1 MDILLHI
8 NYFNYRIK
16 QIPQIKDSYKLVR
29 KKPTQMK
36 NICSQ
41 KRKWPTNLEIFR
53 PVSERN
59 IIKVMRYILYSS
71 D

>member
-8 NYFNYRIK
+8 NYFNCRIK

-36 NICSQ
+36 NIKKYLLTENGPQ
-41 KRKWPTNLEIFR
+41 TW
-53 PVSERN
+53 
-59 IIKVMRYILYSS
+59 RYL
-71 D
+71 DL